1 MKTDSKDK
9 RLKFVEWMSEET
21 DFHSLRHPEITSL
34 EATYTPGNIPN
45 SPLCPLILSSPHLD
59 SDHFFPLFGYNDD
72 GKNNANFEQLTL
84 NLKC

>member
-9 RLKFVEWMSEET
+9 REIVFTTRKFVEWMSEET

-34 EATYTPGNIPN
+34 EARYLRQHPK
-45 SPLCPLILSSPHLD
+45 CPSLSPHSLL
-59 SDHFFPLFGYNDD
+59 SASNDD
-72 GKNNANFEQLTL
+72 GKNNTNFEQLTL